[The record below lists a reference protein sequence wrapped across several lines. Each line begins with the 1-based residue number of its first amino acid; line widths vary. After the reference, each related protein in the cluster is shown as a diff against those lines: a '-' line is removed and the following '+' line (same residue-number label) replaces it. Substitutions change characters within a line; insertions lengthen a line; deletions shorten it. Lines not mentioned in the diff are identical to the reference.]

1 MSLYEATSLAPAV
14 TAVAMLPAF
23 AAGFRGL
30 LAVLGEIA
38 RIVLR
43 TTAAMAVLSALAAGF
58 GCLFAILREVARIM
72 FRTTAAVA
80 MLTALAPSLR
90 GLLAVL
96 GEIARV
102 AAVLTLCH
110 SFPSLGSK
118 ERRTP

>member
-1 MSLYEATSLAPAV
+1 MKGFPIPPFLRKRK
-14 TAVAMLPAF
+14 AF
-23 AAGFRGL
+23 AL
-30 LAVLGEIA
+30 LLIVITIA
-38 RIVLR
+38 F
-43 TTAAMAVLSALAAGF
+43 TAAMAVLSALAAGF